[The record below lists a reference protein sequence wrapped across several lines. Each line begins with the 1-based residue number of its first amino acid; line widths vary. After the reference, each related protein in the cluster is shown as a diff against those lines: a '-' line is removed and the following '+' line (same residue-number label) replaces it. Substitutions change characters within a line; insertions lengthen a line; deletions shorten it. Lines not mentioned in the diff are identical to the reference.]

1 MALISIS
8 GKKSSGKDT
17 AGKILNIL
25 LNSPQLNN
33 EGVLTYLRKDV
44 ISNKDWQIKKF
55 ADKLKDIVCL
65 LIGCNR
71 EQLENEEFK
80 STPLLEEWWYWKLE
94 REGGYSTILL
104 PYSQSTGT
112 ENFELVKMTP
122 RLMLTLL
129 GTECGRKI
137 IHPQIW
143 VNALM
148 SEYKLQPHNG
158 PTRDLKYPN
167 WIITDMRFLNEQQ
180 AVDIRD
186 GICIRVNRIKK
197 LSIDD
202 FKPGMKYQI
211 KERFSDGTVKS
222 QEDYDNAEW
231 LDRFYHES
239 ERPYI
244 ERMINGRNA
253 QNGLLGLRIDE
264 HESET
269 ALDNALFDY
278 TIDNNGT
285 IDELIDKVRVI
296 LTRENLLCKVVKD
309 N

>member
-1 MALISIS
+1 MLIGVS
-8 GKKSSGKDT
+8 GKINSGKDT
-17 AGKILNIL
+17 AGKIINIL

-129 GTECGRKI
+129 GTECGRQI
-137 IHPQIW
+137 IHPNIW
-143 VNALM
+143 CKSLM
-148 SEYKLQPHNG
+148 SEYNPVGFDYQGSEGKNIKG
-158 PTRDLKYPN
+158 DWEYPN
-167 WIITDMRFLNEQQ
+167 WIITDMRFPNELKVVKDR
-180 AVDIRD
+180 A
-186 GICIRVNRIKK
+186 GITIRVNRP
-197 LSIDD
+197 
-202 FKPGMKYQI
+202 FKCCNMKDLEYQ
-211 KERFSDGTVKS
+211 DCM
-222 QEDYDNAEW
+222 DCAEYQMNI
-231 LDRFYHES
+231 F
-239 ERPYI
+239 
-244 ERMINGRNA
+244 
-253 QNGLLGLRIDE
+253 QNE
-264 HESET
+264 HISET
-269 ALDNALFDY
+269 ALDDY
-278 TIDNNGT
+278 DNWDYIINNNGT
-285 IDELIDKVRVI
+285 IDELIDKVRRI
-296 LTRENLLCKVVKD
+296 LQAEFVEMKFYN